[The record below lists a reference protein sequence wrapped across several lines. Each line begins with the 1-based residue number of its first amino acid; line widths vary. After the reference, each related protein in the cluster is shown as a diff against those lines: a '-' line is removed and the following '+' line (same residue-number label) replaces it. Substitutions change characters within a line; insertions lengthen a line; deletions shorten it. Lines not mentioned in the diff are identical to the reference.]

1 MAGELST
8 ASPEHTQNLFFSVF
22 FSLRAAIFPGVRVAA
37 ILSLIL
43 VSATWA
49 PARLSPL
56 ATSPDWSKLN
66 VFQQT
71 ITRDDFESLL
81 KIYAPGGAWKDTIIV
96 RDDAAIITTRP
107 DLAPYLLHFAPSRQA
122 VKRAPTYWRARNQ
135 LPAEEPGKP
144 LAGLKIAL
152 DPGHLG
158 GYWAKMEERWFQI
171 GDSKPVTEGDMTLYV
186 AKLIA
191 KRLQSYGAQVYL
203 TRTKAG
209 PVTSLR
215 PDRLT
220 KAAEASLQDKNEAV
234 NEASVQKESERLFYR
249 VGEIRRRGTLVN
261 EKIQPDVVICLHFNA
276 EAWGDPLNPTLV
288 DQNHLHFLI
297 TGALSANEL
306 SYEDQRY
313 DMLVKLLNRSYPTEL
328 ALTNAIAGKMAG
340 ATGLPPYRYETNAAV
355 RVNANPYIWARNLLA
370 NRLFHCPVVYVEP
383 YVMNSRT
390 AFARIQAGD
399 YDGTRNIG
407 GAMRRSIYR
416 EYADAVADG
425 ILAYYSN
432 RPL

>member
-1 MAGELST
+1 M
-8 ASPEHTQNLFFSVF
+8 
-22 FSLRAAIFPGVRVAA
+22 RVAA
-37 ILSLIL
+37 FLSLLL
-43 VSATWA
+43 VSATLA

-56 ATSPDWSKLN
+56 ATPPDWSKLSA
-66 VFQQT
+66 FQQT
-71 ITRDDFESLL
+71 ITREDFESLL
-81 KIYAPGGAWKDTIIV
+81 KVYAPGGGWKDTIII
-96 RDDAAIITTRP
+96 RDDAAVITTRP
-107 DLAPYLLHFAPSRQA
+107 SLSPFLLRFAPSREAAKA
-122 VKRAPTYWRARNQ
+122 VPTYWRTLTQ
-135 LPAEEPGKP
+135 LPPEEPSKP

-158 GYWAKMEERWFQI
+158 GYYAKMEERWFQI
-171 GDSKPVTEGDMTLYV
+171 GNSKPVTEGDMTLFV
-186 AKLIA
+186 AKLLA

-203 TRTKAG
+203 TRTRPG
-209 PVTSLR
+209 PVTPLR
-215 PDRLT
+215 PERLT
-220 KAAEASLQDKNEAV
+220 QAAESSLADKGDAV
-234 NEASVQKESERLFYR
+234 NETSVQKESERLFYR

-297 TGALSANEL
+297 TGALSEEEL
-306 SYEDQRY
+306 AYEDQRY

-328 ALTNAIAGKMAG
+328 ALTNNIASKMAR
-340 ATGLPPYRYETNAAV
+340 ATGLPPYRYNSNSAI
-355 RVNANPYIWARNLLA
+355 RVNSNPYIWARNLLA

-383 YVMNSRT
+383 YVMNSRS

-399 YDGTRNIG
+399 YEGTRNFG
-407 GAMRRSIYR
+407 GAMRRSIFR

>member
-1 MAGELST
+1 M
-8 ASPEHTQNLFFSVF
+8 
-22 FSLRAAIFPGVRVAA
+22 RIFPAVRVAA
-37 ILSLIL
+37 FLFLL
-43 VSATWA
+43 VSATFA

-56 ATSPDWSKLN
+56 ATPPDWSKLN

-71 ITRDDFESLL
+71 ITREEFESLL
-81 KIYAPGGAWKDTIIV
+81 KVYAPGTAWKDTIII
-96 RDDAAIITTRP
+96 RDDAAVITTRP
-107 DLAPYLLHFAPSRQA
+107 GLSPFLLRFAPSKQA
-122 VKRAPTYWRARNQ
+122 AKAAPTYWRTRGQ
-135 LPAEEPGKP
+135 LPPEEPGKP

-158 GYWAKMEERWFQI
+158 GYYAKMEERWFQI
-171 GDSKPVTEGDMTLYV
+171 SNSKPVTEGDMTLFV
-186 AKLIA
+186 AKLLA

-203 TRTKAG
+203 TRTRPG
-209 PVTSLR
+209 PVTPLR
-215 PDRLT
+215 PERLT
-220 KAAEASLQDKNEAV
+220 KAAEASLEDKGDAV
-234 NEASVQKESERLFYR
+234 NESSVQKESERLFYR

-297 TGALSANEL
+297 TGALSENEL
-306 SYEDQRY
+306 SYEDQRF

-328 ALTNAIAGKMAG
+328 ALTNNIAAKMAR
-340 ATGLPPYRYETNAAV
+340 ATGLPPYRYSSDSAI
-355 RVNANPYIWARNLLA
+355 RVNSNPYIWARNLLA

-383 YVMNSRT
+383 YVMNSRS

-399 YDGTRNIG
+399 YDGTRNFG

>member
-22 FSLRAAIFPGVRVAA
+22 FSQHAAIFAAVKVAA
-37 ILSLIL
+37 FLSLLLI
-43 VSATWA
+43 SATFA
-49 PARLSPL
+49 LGRLSPL
-56 ATSPDWSKLN
+56 ATPPDWSKLN
-66 VFQQT
+66 AYQQT
-71 ITRDDFESLL
+71 ITRADFEALL
-81 KIYAPGGAWKDTIIV
+81 KIYAPGGAWKDSIII
-96 RDDAAIITTRP
+96 RDDAAIIKTGAG
-107 DLAPYLLHFAPSRQA
+107 LQPYLLRFAPSRQA
-122 VKRAPTYWRARNQ
+122 AKTAPSFWRARNQ
-135 LPAEEPGKP
+135 LPPEEPGKP

-203 TRTKAG
+203 TRTKAS

-215 PDRLT
+215 PDRLK
-220 KAAEASLQDKNEAV
+220 KAAEASLADKNE
-234 NEASVQKESERLFYR
+234 EITETSVEKESERLFYR
-249 VGEIRRRGTLVN
+249 VSEIRRRGALVN
-261 EKIQPDVVICLHFNA
+261 EKIQPDAVICLHFNA
-276 EAWGDPLNPTLV
+276 EAWGDASNPTLV

-297 TGALSANEL
+297 TGALSEEEL
-306 SYEDQRY
+306 TYDDQRF
-313 DMLVKLLNRSYPTEL
+313 DMLVKLLSRSYATEL
-328 ALTNAIAGKMAG
+328 ALTNAIAGKMSA
-340 ATGLPPYRYETNAAV
+340 ATGLPPYRYTTDSAI

-370 NRLFHCPVVYVEP
+370 NRLFVCPVVYVEP
-383 YVMNSRT
+383 YVMNSRS

-399 YDGTRNIG
+399 YDGTRNIA
-407 GAMRRSIYR
+407 GAVRRSIYR